1 MQNHMK
7 QGNSFYD
14 IVDQIVSYGVSKGI
28 LHLSNEE
35 DTFTHN
41 RIKLKGSEKVNFGSC
56 SYLGLEFDPRLKE
69 AAKEVIDRYGTQ
81 FSESR
86 AYVSLKLYTELES
99 LLSQIF
105 EAHCVVMPTTTL
117 GHIATIPVVVGD
129 GDAVILDHQVHN
141 SVQTAAALLKPR
153 GLPVEMLRHS
163 RMDLLEERIKLL
175 AGKYDRVW
183 YMADGIYSMFG
194 DGCPVEEVYG
204 LMERYAQ
211 LYFYVDDAHGMSIC
225 GRHGRGYVLEGRRLH
240 PKMIMATSLNKAF
253 ASGGG
258 VLVFPDAGL
267 ARKVRACGG
276 PLITS
281 GPMQPAALGAAL
293 AAARIHLSAEIYEL
307 QAELRDKRRF
317 AAGLL
322 ERYGLPV
329 VSRSRASVFF
339 IGVGLPKVGYNLV
352 DRMLKCGYYL
362 NLGIFPAV
370 PMKQTGVRFTI
381 TRLHKYSQIES
392 MIADLAEQLP
402 RALEEEGSSLEDVY
416 RAFRMPVPVS
426 AEPRPRGA
434 GDTGLAC
441 GHYRSIEEVDKPL
454 WDGLFAGK
462 GSFDWYG
469 LQSLE
474 ACFTGNS
481 LPEENWIFDYLIV
494 RDSRGEVVAATFVTT
509 ALWKDDM
516 LSPRGISLQVEA
528 VRKDLPGYLVSRVIS
543 TGSLLTEGEHLY
555 IRMDSPRWKHA
566 LLLLLER
573 ISALQEKYAAQRIVL
588 RDFHGVCPELD
599 ELMIRQGYF
608 KVRMPDTHLV
618 QDMSWDKDDY
628 YGHLSKRSRQ
638 HYREDVRKY
647 AGSFELTVAPAVV
660 SAGEA
665 AYRYRLY
672 ENVKGHSLDL
682 NTFALPKKLFSL
694 LPASPG
700 WEVLLLRLKAA
711 AAGGKPVCMIC
722 CYRSAGAYVPMII
735 GMDYTFNR
743 QYKIYRQALY
753 RIVIRARELE
763 MKKIYLG
770 FAAAAEKK
778 KVGARS
784 VETYAYMQAKDN
796 YNLEV
801 LANMNGGNAGRR
813 SAGRQK

>member
-1 MQNHMK
+1 MK

-14 IVDQIVSYGVSKGI
+14 IVDQIVSYGVGKGI

-35 DTFTHN
+35 HAFTHN
-41 RIKLKGSEKVNFGSC
+41 RIRLQGKEKINFGSC
-56 SYLGLEFDPRLKE
+56 SYLGLEFDARLKE
-69 AAKEVIDRYGTQ
+69 AAKQVIDRYGTQ

-129 GDAVILDHQVHN
+129 GDVVILDHQVHN

-153 GLPVEMLRHS
+153 GIPVEMLRHS
-163 RMDLLEERIKLL
+163 RMDLLEERIRLL
-175 AGKYDRVW
+175 AAKHDRIW

-194 DGCPVEEVYG
+194 DGCPVEAVYA
-204 LMERYAQ
+204 LMERHPQ
-211 LYFYVDDAHGMSIC
+211 FYFYVDDAHGMSIY
-225 GRHGRGYVLEGRRLH
+225 GKHGRGYVLDGRSIH
-240 PKMIMATSLNKAF
+240 KKMILGTSLNKAF

-258 VLVFPDAGL
+258 VLVFPDAEL

-293 AAARIHLSAEIYEL
+293 AAASIHLSDEIYEL
-307 QAELRDKRRF
+307 QAELRDKRKFTAR
-317 AAGLL
+317 LL
-322 ERYGLPV
+322 EQYRLPV
-329 VSRSRASVFF
+329 ISRTEASVFF

-352 DRMLKCGYYL
+352 ERMLRSGYYL

-392 MIADLAEQLP
+392 MVAEMAEQLP
-402 RALEEEGSSLEDVY
+402 RALEEEASSLVDVY

-426 AEPRPRGA
+426 AGSHLRETDDAALVCR
-434 GDTGLAC
+434 
-441 GHYRSIEEVDKPL
+441 HYGSIREVDKQL

-474 ACFTGNS
+474 ACFTGNR
-481 LPEENWIFDYLIV
+481 LPEENWVFDYLIV
-494 RDSRGEVVAATFVTT
+494 QDSGGEVIAATFLTT

-516 LSPRGISLQVEA
+516 LAAREISLQVET
-528 VRKDLPGYLVSRVIS
+528 VRKDRPDYLVSRVIS

-555 IRMDSPRWKHA
+555 IRMQSPQWKQA
-566 LLLLLER
+566 LLLILAR
-573 ISALQEKYAAQRIVL
+573 ISALQERYGAQRIVL
-588 RDFHGVCPELD
+588 RDFHGLCEEMD
-599 ELMIRQGYF
+599 ELMIQQGYF
-608 KVRMPDTHLV
+608 KIRMPDTHVV

-647 AGSFELTVAPAVV
+647 AGNFELTVASGGV
-660 SAGEA
+660 SAGDA
-665 AYRYRLY
+665 AYWHSLY
-672 ENVKGHSLDL
+672 KNVKDHSLDL
-682 NTFALPKKLFSL
+682 NTFALPKKLFSV

-700 WEVLLLRLKAA
+700 WEVLLLRLQGTAA
-711 AAGGKPVCMIC
+711 DDKPVCMIC
-722 CYRSAGAYVPMII
+722 CYRSADAYVPMII
-735 GMDYTFNR
+735 GMDYTFNQR
-743 QYKIYRQALY
+743 YKIYRQALY
-753 RIVIRARELE
+753 RIVVRARELE

-770 FAAAAEKK
+770 FAATTEKK
-778 KVGARS
+778 KVGARA
-784 VETYAYMQAKDN
+784 VQAYAYMQAKDN

-801 LANMNGGNAGRR
+801 LANINGGKDRP
-813 SAGRQK
+813 